1 MHIVCVGI
9 SHQTAG
15 VALRERLAL
24 GDEGVADMLAELRSW
39 YPQAELAVLS
49 TCNRTEV
56 YVARPLHGH
65 PRIEQIVDYLA
76 HRHGVEP
83 ETLGEALYHYDN
95 ERAIRHLFRVAGGL
109 DSMILGEDQII
120 GQVRTAY
127 DAAQRA
133 ETAGRA
139 IHRMFQLALAVG
151 KRIRSRTDLG
161 QAHRSVAS
169 AAVQF
174 ARHLFESL
182 DDKTVLAI
190 GAGETVE
197 LTVQHFAHW
206 HPERL
211 LVCNRS
217 AERAEA
223 IADRFGGEVAPFDQ
237 LDEQLAEADVVITA
251 TGASEPFLT
260 VARFKAILRR
270 RRFRPVFVIDLAVPR
285 DAEPAVGDLPNVYL
299 FDMDA
304 LQRAV
309 AESAEAGPGA
319 LTEAE
324 QIVEQ
329 TVGECYALVQ
339 QGDLSDL
346 VRRLRRQIHRLG
358 QTQNERTVNK
368 LRAADPDEYER
379 LVTEHTERLINRIL
393 HTPLSQLGG
402 DSRQAA
408 LYATALRRL
417 FGLGDEDLNPPESTR
432 PEDQQRNST
441 RDAS

>member
-24 GDEGVADMLAELRSW
+24 GDEGVADMLGDLRSR
-39 YPQAELAVLS
+39 YPQAELAALS

-65 PRIEQIVDYLA
+65 PRIEQLVAYLA

-83 ETLGEALYHYDN
+83 QTLGEALYHYDN

-109 DSMILGEDQII
+109 ESMILGEDQII
-120 GQVRTAY
+120 GQVRAAY

-151 KRIRSRTDLG
+151 KRIRSRTDLNH
-161 QAHRSVAS
+161 AHRSVAS

-174 ARHLFESL
+174 ARHLFESI

-190 GAGETVE
+190 GAGQTVE
-197 LTVQHFAHW
+197 LTVQQFAGM
-206 HPERL
+206 HPRRL
-211 LVCNRS
+211 RVCNRS
-217 AERAEA
+217 PERARA
-223 IADRFGGEVAPFDQ
+223 IAHRFGGEVVSFDRLDKQ
-237 LDEQLAEADVVITA
+237 LTDADVVITA
-251 TGASEPFLT
+251 TGAAEPFLT
-260 VARFKAILRR
+260 ARRFKAILRR
-270 RRFRPVFVIDLAVPR
+270 RRLRPVFVIDLAVPR
-285 DAEPAVGDLPNVYL
+285 DAEAAVGDLPNVYL

-309 AESAEAGPGA
+309 AQTAPAGPGA

-346 VRRLRRQIHRLG
+346 VRRLRRQVHRLG
-358 QTQNERTVNK
+358 EAQNQRTVNR
-368 LRAADPDEYER
+368 LCAAEADDYER
-379 LVTEHTERLINRIL
+379 LVAEHTERLINRIL
-393 HTPLSQLGG
+393 HTPLAQLSG

-417 FGLGDEDLNPPESTR
+417 FGLGEEDLTPPESTR
-432 PEDQQRNST
+432 PEDQQRNAS
-441 RDAS
+441 RDA